1 MSRTHSVVLVAGK
14 EHAIDIYQ
22 SIYDAVEDLC
32 LTKREEVKNKHSVIS
47 VLYLPKLVR
56 EKYTMPSI
64 SAHGFQ
70 NFFINFGIGEHRN
83 LFICRVGDN
92 TSYDDRVGEGHKYV
106 FSVDCWGMDQ
116 EIIDVVKE
124 AVASYG
130 KVFELVND
138 EVIS

>member
-22 SIYDAVEDLC
+22 SIFDGIQAYVLV
-32 LTKREEVKNKHSVIS
+32 KRDSIVKEFGVHSSIH
-47 VLYLPKLVR
+47 LPADVR
-56 EKYTMPSI
+56 VQYRLPSI

-70 NFFINFGIGEHRN
+70 NFCINFSMGEHRS
-83 LFICRVGDN
+83 LYICRVGDN

>member
-22 SIYDAVEDLC
+22 SIYEAVEDMYLA
-32 LTKREEVKNKHSVIS
+32 KREEVKKEHGVNS
-47 VLYLPKLVR
+47 VLNLPKYIR
-56 EKYTMPSI
+56 DRYTMPSI

-70 NFFINFGIGEHRN
+70 NFFINFGIGEYRN

-92 TSYDDRVGEGHKYV
+92 TSYDDRVGEGHKYS

-116 EIIDVVKE
+116 EIIDVVKQ
-124 AVASYG
+124 AVSSYG